1 MWDDGL
7 VSDLRLLDVLRKL
20 GVTAAFAIAPGRH
33 GMRRAANDARGAYGQ
48 LVARTE
54 LAEFAD
60 FEVCNHTNTHR
71 DLSQLS
77 SSDTYAEIVL
87 GREKLE
93 QVYQRSV
100 PGFCYPYGVSTLH
113 ALRVLRDTATQY
125 ARTTQCEPH
134 WDDPLLLHPTTGW
147 QDLTALSC
155 AMPRTIIFWGHTYE
169 LRTPADWD
177 QVTELYTLLAQS
189 PDFEV
194 LSFQQLVA
202 RRRGIDFLNGD
213 VEYAN

>member
-33 GMRRAANDARGAYGQ
+33 GTHRVANDARGAYGQ
-48 LVARTE
+48 LVARAE

-93 QVYQRSV
+93 QIYQRSV
-100 PGFCYPYGVSTLH
+100 PGFCYPYGVGTPL
-113 ALRVLRDTATQY
+113 AQQVLRDTAAQY

-134 WDDPLLLHPTTGW
+134 WDDPLLLHPTAGW
-147 QDLTALSC
+147 RDLTALSC
-155 AMPRTIIFWGHTYE
+155 AASRTIVFWGHTYE
-169 LRTPADWD
+169 LQTPADWD

-194 LSFQQLVA
+194 LSFQQLAA
-202 RRRGIDFLNGD
+202 RRRETGD
-213 VEYAN
+213 VEYAD